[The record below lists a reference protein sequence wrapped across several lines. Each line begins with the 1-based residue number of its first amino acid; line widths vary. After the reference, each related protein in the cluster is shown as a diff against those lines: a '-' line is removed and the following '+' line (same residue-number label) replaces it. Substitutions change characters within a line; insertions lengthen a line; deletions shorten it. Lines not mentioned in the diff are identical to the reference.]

1 MGTRHA
7 DRLWAAGGVISAA
20 ALLAI
25 AWFFLISPQN
35 GEASSLRDRTDAAS
49 LRLPSLQKRL
59 TELRKQNGDLKTYE
73 AQLERDRKALPT
85 ESDLATFLSDLQAA
99 GDSVGVSVGG
109 VSVGAPTQVTAAGA
123 RLSALPVT
131 LSADGDTADVN
142 RFLDQL
148 QQVQP
153 RAVLITSASVSA
165 NPQRPGASTVNLSL
179 QVFVAPPPVA
189 AATASPTTKTS

>member
-7 DRLWAAGGVISAA
+7 GRLWATGGVLGAA
-20 ALLAI
+20 VLFAI
-25 AWFFLISPQN
+25 AWFFLISPKN
-35 GEASSLRDRTDAAS
+35 SEASSLRDRADAAS
-49 LRLPSLQKRL
+49 LRLPSLQKQL
-59 TELRKQNGDLKTYE
+59 TELRKQHGDLKKYQD
-73 AQLERDRKALPT
+73 QLERDRKALPT
-85 ESDLATFLSDLQAA
+85 ESGLSTFLRDLQAA

-123 RLSALPVT
+123 RLNALPVT
-131 LSADGDTADVN
+131 LSANGDTANVN

-165 NPQRPGASTVNLSL
+165 NPQRAGGSTLNLTM
-179 QVFVAPPPVA
+179 QVFVAPPPA
-189 AATASPTTKTS
+189 AAAKASPATKTS